1 MWEFET
7 DRKSQCVEGVD
18 FYHDLHP
25 SMPMLPRI
33 YPHRFGLA
41 TVQLLPKLRT
51 EGEGA
56 PELASKPDGPAIF
69 NSMSW
74 NTDVPADT
82 VCNIYFFHEVATKG
96 GKFERMNWLLTQ
108 YVEQHKAGEHLH
120 SDNAPS
126 SSQVF
131 KWILGFEN
139 MF

>member
-1 MWEFET
+1 MWAFET
-7 DRKSQCVEGVD
+7 DRKSQCLEGVD

-74 NTDVPADT
+74 NTDVNWD
-82 VCNIYFFHEVATKG
+82 EVRFKPMLVYLRGNKSLALPEEWK
-96 GKFERMNWLLTQ
+96 R
-108 YVEQHKAGEHLH
+108 
-120 SDNAPS
+120 
-126 SSQVF
+126 VF
-131 KWILGFEN
+131 PMKI
-139 MF
+139 

>member
-1 MWEFET
+1 M
-7 DRKSQCVEGVD
+7 
-18 FYHDLHP
+18 P
-25 SMPMLPRI
+25 ST
-33 YPHRFGLA
+33 A
-41 TVQLLPKLRT
+41 TGASSCNKDKKELEDELSFLLSCLKV
-51 EGEGA
+51 
-56 PELASKPDGPAIF
+56 F
-69 NSMSW
+69 
-74 NTDVPADT
+74 PADT